1 MTKERLNQILMMP
14 HKDYISR
21 LSEKPDYLISYDP
34 NYSVI
39 QHVKDKFLQ
48 FDKNLNN
55 TSN

>member
-1 MTKERLNQILMMP
+1 MMKN
-14 HKDYISR
+14 KDYISR
-21 LSEKPDYLISYDP
+21 LSEKHDYLVSYDP
-34 NYSVI
+34 NHSVI

>member
-1 MTKERLNQILMMP
+1 MMKN
-14 HKDYISR
+14 KDYISR